1 MLVACGA
8 QIVFQAPA
16 WRSLHKDGIGL
27 GMAAVTAA
35 MVKEL
40 RERTGLG
47 MMDCKKALVETEG
60 DMDQAIDN
68 LRKSSGMKAAKKAGR
83 IAADGLIQIKT
94 ESNKGIMVEVN
105 CETDFAAKDANF
117 IAFAQSVSAALFESE
132 GLDVAGLMASGME
145 ATREAL
151 VQKIGENCSV
161 RRAARYQGQV
171 ASYLHTNGKIGV
183 LVNFEG
189 GDDNLGKD
197 LAMHIAAANPQVVAP
212 DDAGADV
219 LEKER
224 EIYTAQA
231 AESGKPPEI
240 VAKMVEG
247 RIKKYLAEISLTEQ
261 AFVKDT
267 DQKISALLKQHD
279 AKVLDFARFEVGE
292 GIEKEEV
299 DFAAEV
305 ALQLT

>member
-1 MLVACGA
+1 
-8 QIVFQAPA
+8 
-16 WRSLHKDGIGL
+16 
-27 GMAAVTAA
+27 MAAVTAA

-83 IAADGLIQIKT
+83 IAADGLIQIMT
-94 ESNKGIMVEVN
+94 ESDKGIMVEVN

-132 GLDVAGLMASGME
+132 DLDVAGLMASGME

-171 ASYLHTNGKIGV
+171 ASYLHNNGKIGV

-189 GDDNLGKD
+189 GDENLGKD
-197 LAMHIAAANPQVVAP
+197 LAMHIAAANPQVVSP
-212 DDAGADV
+212 ENAGADV

-279 AKVLDFARFEVGE
+279 AKVLDFSRFEVGE

-305 ALQLT
+305 AQQLT

>member
-1 MLVACGA
+1 
-8 QIVFQAPA
+8 
-16 WRSLHKDGIGL
+16 
-27 GMAAVTAA
+27 MAAVTAA

-40 RERTGLG
+40 RERTGIG

-83 IAADGLIQIKT
+83 IAADGLIQIMT
-94 ESNKGIMVEVN
+94 ESDKGIMVEVN

-132 GLDVAGLMASGME
+132 DLDVAGLMASGME

-189 GDDNLGKD
+189 GDENLGKD
-197 LAMHIAAANPQVVAP
+197 LAMHIAAANPQVVSP
-212 DDAGADV
+212 ENAGADV

-279 AKVLDFARFEVGE
+279 AKVLDFSRFEVGE

-305 ALQLT
+305 AQQLT

>member
-1 MLVACGA
+1 
-8 QIVFQAPA
+8 
-16 WRSLHKDGIGL
+16 
-27 GMAAVTAA
+27 MAAVTAA

-83 IAADGLIQIKT
+83 IAADGLIQIMT
-94 ESNKGIMVEVN
+94 ESDKGIMVEVN

-132 GLDVAGLMASGME
+132 DLDVAGLMASGME

-189 GDDNLGKD
+189 GDENLGKD
-197 LAMHIAAANPQVVAP
+197 LAMHIAAANPQVVSP
-212 DDAGADV
+212 ENAGADV

-267 DQKISALLKQHD
+267 DQKISALLKQHE
-279 AKVLDFARFEVGE
+279 AKVLDFSRFEVGE

-299 DFAAEV
+299 YFAAEV
-305 ALQLT
+305 AQQLT

>member
-1 MLVACGA
+1 
-8 QIVFQAPA
+8 
-16 WRSLHKDGIGL
+16 
-27 GMAAVTAA
+27 MAAVTAA

-83 IAADGLIQIKT
+83 IAADGLIQIMT
-94 ESNKGIMVEVN
+94 ESDKGIMVEVN

-117 IAFAQSVSAALFESE
+117 IAFAQSVSDALFESE
-132 GLDVAGLMASGME
+132 DLDVAGLMASGME

-189 GDDNLGKD
+189 GDENLGKD
-197 LAMHIAAANPQVVAP
+197 LAMHIAAANPQVVSP
-212 DDAGADV
+212 ENAGADV

-240 VAKMVEG
+240 IAKMVEG

-279 AKVLDFARFEVGE
+279 AKVLDFSRFEVGE

-305 ALQLT
+305 AQQLT

>member
-1 MLVACGA
+1 
-8 QIVFQAPA
+8 
-16 WRSLHKDGIGL
+16 
-27 GMAAVTAA
+27 MAAVTAA

-83 IAADGLIQIKT
+83 IASDGLIQIMT
-94 ESNKGIMVEVN
+94 ESDKGIMVEVN

-132 GLDVAGLMASGME
+132 DLDVAGLMASGME

-189 GDDNLGKD
+189 GDENLGKD
-197 LAMHIAAANPQVVAP
+197 LAMHIAAANPQVVSP
-212 DDAGADV
+212 ENAGADV

-279 AKVLDFARFEVGE
+279 AKVLDFSRFEVGE

-305 ALQLT
+305 AQQLT

>member
-1 MLVACGA
+1 
-8 QIVFQAPA
+8 
-16 WRSLHKDGIGL
+16 
-27 GMAAVTAA
+27 MAAVTAA

-83 IAADGLIQIKT
+83 IAADGLIEMKT
-94 ESNKGIMVEVN
+94 YAGKGIMVEVN
-105 CETDFAAKDANF
+105 CETDFAAKDENF
-117 IAFAQSVSAALFESE
+117 IGFAQAVSAALFDSE
-132 GLDVAGLMASGME
+132 DMDVTELMASGME

-161 RRAARYQGQV
+161 RRVARYQGQV

-189 GDDNLGKD
+189 GDENLGKD
-197 LAMHIAAANPQVVAP
+197 LAMHIAAANPQVVSP

-267 DQKISALLKQHD
+267 DQKISALLKQHA
-279 AKVLDFARFEVGE
+279 AKVLGFARFEVGE

-305 ALQLT
+305 AQQLT

>member
-1 MLVACGA
+1 
-8 QIVFQAPA
+8 
-16 WRSLHKDGIGL
+16 
-27 GMAAVTAA
+27 MAAVTAA

-68 LRKSSGMKAAKKAGR
+68 LRKSSGMKAAKTAGR
-83 IAADGLIQIKT
+83 IAADGLIQIMT
-94 ESNKGIMVEVN
+94 ESDKGIMVEVN

-132 GLDVAGLMASGME
+132 DLDVAGLMASGME

-189 GDDNLGKD
+189 GDENLGKD
-197 LAMHIAAANPQVVAP
+197 LAMHIAAANPQVVSP
-212 DDAGADV
+212 DNAGADV

-267 DQKISALLKQHD
+267 DQKISALLKQHE
-279 AKVLDFARFEVGE
+279 AKVLDFSRFEVGE

-305 ALQLT
+305 AQQLT